1 MTYMTQASAVR
12 YQWTSGPIEW
22 PETDTTKYEEIR
34 ARSDL
39 QFETVCCAIE
49 PEPAGLHPA
58 S

>member
-1 MTYMTQASAVR
+1 MTYMTQASAIR
-12 YQWTSGPIEW
+12 WQWTSRPIEW
-22 PETDTTKYEEIR
+22 PQTGTTKYEEIR

-39 QFETVCCAIE
+39 QFETVRCAIE